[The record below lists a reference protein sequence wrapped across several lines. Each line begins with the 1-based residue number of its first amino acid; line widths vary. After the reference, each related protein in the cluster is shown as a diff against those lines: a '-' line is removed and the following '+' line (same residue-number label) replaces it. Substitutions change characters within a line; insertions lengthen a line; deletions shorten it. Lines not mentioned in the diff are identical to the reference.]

1 MLSLLG
7 HRIKYEDQELTK
19 EAFRTRHLVPICGEQ
34 KSHRVLQGIIYMSYA
49 YCESD
54 TAKTRLERV
63 NESGTYLEYT
73 DFGVFIQFQCSYF
86 DKVCTITVL
95 QCQRYSSRLQ

>member
-7 HRIKYEDQELTK
+7 HKIVYESQELTK
-19 EAFRTRHLVPICGEQ
+19 EAFRARHLVPICGEH
-34 KSHRVLQGIIYMSYA
+34 KSYRVLQGIVYMSCA
-49 YCESD
+49 YCECD
-54 TAKTRLERV
+54 AAKTRLERF

-86 DKVCTITVL
+86 DKICTITVL
-95 QCQRYSSRLQ
+95 KCECYSSRLQ